1 LLGVAPAVDQEGK
14 DECRMERSV
23 ARGIATDAFKI
34 KGLVF
39 MERDFQSI

>member
-1 LLGVAPAVDQEGK
+1 MVRIAPAVDQEGK

-23 ARGIATDAFKI
+23 ARGIATDVFKI